1 MNGTIRVYEL
11 WEPGTPAGHAASV
24 GPPQGCLF
32 SNTPGKLMRSWFR
45 GSAVQGDLWSG
56 VLGTRFEDANFYINF
71 QKFYVK
77 KVKLH
82 IIWNRWIYNIR
93 SPFFS
98 KTSVLQFFSS
108 KSFCSN
114 FIFLVFCSHSFLP
127 KNFPLCQSFFSLLS
141 FVLNYLFI
149 FSDYFLKKI
158 A

>member
-24 GPPQGCLF
+24 GSLQGCLF

-93 SPFFS
+93 SPFFFL
-98 KTSVLQFFSS
+98 KLLF
-108 KSFCSN
+108 SN
-114 FIFLVFCSHSFLP
+114 FFLP
-127 KNFPLCQSFFSLLS
+127 KVFAPTLSFWFFVHIRFFRKISPFAKVFFLSLK

-149 FSDYFLKKI
+149 FFWWFF
-158 A
+158 